1 MDNFTSLMLIL
12 SCICLEGLFSGGEL
26 SFVASDVNKIR
37 QKANMGSRSA
47 KITLRLLEKPEW
59 FLSTTLSG
67 TGLCVVTSTSIAT
80 ALFISVFGLA
90 KGPVLAV
97 AVMIPTLLIMGEIV
111 PKSIFQQHAE
121 FIAMRLSWF
130 IWVSSWLLFPIVYII
145 SMISRGA
152 IRISTGGKDIVSASY
167 ITKDGLKHIL
177 RHRSEESDIAGMER
191 EMIRNIIDFSE
202 VTADKIMV
210 PLSAMTCLP
219 VTATLREAVQLAAE
233 KKYLRIPVYRD
244 QIFNI
249 IGILHYFDLLEVL
262 HGRTSS
268 DASLSGRDETIES
281 YLKQVVYYIPE
292 TKLAK
297 ELLVELLVRGER
309 MAVVVDEY
317 GGALGIV
324 TIEDILEEIVGEIDD
339 EYGSG
344 EKMYKKIGTGKYLI
358 NAKISIERINQ
369 LLPLDIPDGDYETL
383 GGFLLYKM
391 EKIPKRR
398 DTLRYGNALLVIEDA
413 DPRSIKEILIELPAD
428 VDLSGGDKTRP

>member
-1 MDNFTSLMLIL
+1 MDDFSSLLMIL
-12 SCICLEGLFSGGEL
+12 SCICFEGLFSGGEL
-26 SFVASDVNKIR
+26 AFVASDVNKLR

-47 KITLRLLEKPEW
+47 KLALRLLEKPDW

-90 KGPVLAV
+90 QGPMLAV
-97 AVMIPTLLIMGEIV
+97 AVMIPTLLIMGEII

-121 FIAMRLSWF
+121 FVAMRLSWF
-130 IWVSSWLLFPIVYII
+130 IWVSSWLLFPVVFVI
-145 SMISRGA
+145 SKISRGA
-152 IRISTGGKDIVSASY
+152 IRISTGEKDIVSSSY
-167 ITKDGLKHIL
+167 ITKDGLKYIL
-177 RHRSEESDIAGMER
+177 RHRSEESDILGTER
-191 EMIRNIIDFSE
+191 DMIRNIIDFFE

-210 PLSAMTCLP
+210 PLSAMTSLP
-219 VTATLREAVQLAAE
+219 VTATLREAVQLASE

-249 IGILHYFDLLEVL
+249 IGIFHYFDLLEAL
-262 HGRTSS
+262 HGQ
-268 DASLSGRDETIES
+268 ASNRPSLLGGDETIES
-281 YLKQVVYYIPE
+281 HLKPVVYYIPE

-297 ELLVELLVRGER
+297 ELLVELLIRGER

-324 TIEDILEEIVGEIDD
+324 TIEDILEEVVGEIDD

-344 EKMYKKIGTGKYLI
+344 EKMYKKIGAGKYLV
-358 NAKISIERINQ
+358 NAKISVDRINQ
-369 LLPLDIPDGDYETL
+369 LLPLDIPHGDYETL
-383 GGFLLYKM
+383 GGFLLCKM

-398 DTLRYGNALLVIEDA
+398 DTLRHGNNLFVIEDA
-413 DPRSIKEILIELPAD
+413 DARSIKEVLIEMLIN
-428 VDLSGGDKTRP
+428 VDINGGDKTSF